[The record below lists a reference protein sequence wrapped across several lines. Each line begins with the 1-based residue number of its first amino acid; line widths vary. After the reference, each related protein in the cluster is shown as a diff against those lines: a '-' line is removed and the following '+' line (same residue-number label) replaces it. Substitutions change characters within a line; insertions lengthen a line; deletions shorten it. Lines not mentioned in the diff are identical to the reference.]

1 MIAHSNLMCTHV
13 KPISQCFNTGCR
25 RTVALVRVWAGL
37 RRNPTKH
44 TMLLWVPAFEF
55 SLLAQNTSH
64 GAALSGLN
72 FAVESCWRRAHIAL
86 TIADPVRYLGREAFN
101 SRGWAAPA
109 SNVILALACTKT
121 RVFVLAFRV
130 SVQTAGSWRAGRAT
144 PPTETKFSDSLRCRV
159 CCWLTNMHRPVRPK
173 KCQPV
178 RGVSLIP
185 CVGSH
190 IRQGHSV

>member
-1 MIAHSNLMCTHV
+1 MRSRNCIRREVPSQSMPLAERPSHFLPRNSTLRDTSRLVPKNLSMIAHSNLMCTHV
-13 KPISQCFNTGCR
+13 KPISQCFDTGCR

-109 SNVILALACTKT
+109 SNVILALACT
-121 RVFVLAFRV
+121 
-130 SVQTAGSWRAGRAT
+130 
-144 PPTETKFSDSLRCRV
+144 
-159 CCWLTNMHRPVRPK
+159 
-173 KCQPV
+173 
-178 RGVSLIP
+178 
-185 CVGSH
+185 
-190 IRQGHSV
+190 